1 EGIDRAKLR
10 FTYGANGN
18 VARTLSSLPFIEYGH
33 YNSASRI
40 SAARLIS
47 VGNPDLRWEK
57 VNTTNLGLDLA
68 VLKNR
73 INASI
78 DFYRKK
84 SSDLIGYDI
93 IDPTTGIIGTG
104 TAFNLDNRRNY
115 ANMTTEGV
123 DIELN
128 TVNVQGPLTWGSNY
142 LLNLVKNKITNYF
155 TRSDISILEYFDDYV
170 VPVSKGFSKDQI
182 YSIPWNRL
190 DNEGNPLVNIN
201 GELSTDYALFFNNLS
216 KDDLQDAGISVP
228 KFFGS
233 LRNTLE
239 WKSFSISANI
249 VYKLG
254 YSFRRESIS
263 YQSLFGSARSTHID
277 YLKRW

>member
-1 EGIDRAKLR
+1 
-10 FTYGANGN
+10 
-18 VARTLSSLPFIEYGH
+18 
-33 YNSASRI
+33 
-40 SAARLIS
+40 
-47 VGNPDLRWEK
+47 
-57 VNTTNLGLDLA
+57 
-68 VLKNR
+68 
-73 INASI
+73 
-78 DFYRKK
+78 
-84 SSDLIGYDI
+84 
-93 IDPTTGIIGTG
+93 
-104 TAFNLDNRRNY
+104 
-115 ANMTTEGV
+115 
-123 DIELN
+123 
-128 TVNVQGPLTWGSNY
+128 
-142 LLNLVKNKITNYF
+142 
-155 TRSDISILEYFDDYV
+155 
-170 VPVSKGFSKDQI
+170 KDQI

-239 WKSFSISANI
+239 WKSFSISPNI

-277 YLKRW
+277 YLKRWQMVGDERLTNVPSMPSQSNQLRDYSYLFSDILIERGDHIRLHDLNLSYL